1 MEKSYKMQQIMSR
14 FLFFSSNDFL
24 PAPIIRFLFVSE
36 YFGNGFLKEAITIIN
51 DASSRNI
58 HIPATNDV

>member
-1 MEKSYKMQQIMSR
+1 MSK
-14 FLFFSSNDFL
+14 FLIFLSNDFL
-24 PAPIIRFLFVSE
+24 PAPIIRFFLVSK
-36 YFGNGFLKEAITIIN
+36 YFGNGFLKEAITVIN

>member
-1 MEKSYKMQQIMSR
+1 MTHKIFSTALLLI
-14 FLFFSSNDFL
+14 FLSNDFL
-24 PAPIIRFLFVSE
+24 PAPIIRFFLVSK